1 MSFQIPQKPSIFGV
15 LTLKRKTKWQRKKN
29 GKRNR
34 NRIQYRSARKNKEVL
49 KAYLTTYNALFEIID
64 KSGLKRKKEA
74 IKLLKELKAHLN
86 ELIKQVFNDQI
97 KVKDPLALIEGL
109 KQMKHDKVFSFKSS
123 EMARILILAC
133 VFNSEILINPRT
145 LSDFLN
151 DK

>member
-64 KSGLKRKKEA
+64 ESGLKRKDEA
-74 IKLLKELKAHLN
+74 IKLLKELNVHRN
-86 ELIKQVFNDQI
+86 ELIKQVFNDPI

-109 KQMKHDKVFSFKSS
+109 KQMKHDQVFSFKSS

-145 LSDFLN
+145 LSDLLN

>member
-1 MSFQIPQKPSIFGV
+1 M
-15 LTLKRKTKWQRKKN
+15 KWQRKKN

-74 IKLLKELKAHLN
+74 IKLLKELKAHRN
-86 ELIKQVFNDQI
+86 ELIKQVFNDPI
-97 KVKDPLALIEGL
+97 KVKEPLALIEGL
-109 KQMKHDKVFSFKSS
+109 KQMKHDQVFSFKSS